1 MNALLFVLLFVVLG
15 LGVFLVA
22 LTRGRSGS
30 STNTSS
36 RAGRKGVLFLFFV
49 ALAGLG
55 IVVPAVVI
63 ASVHDRS
70 DSPAGGLHS
79 LTANEKRGQQLF
91 GQRCAAC
98 HTLAASNAV
107 AQVGPNLDDLQPNAA
122 LVKATIKS
130 GQSNGGGQMP
140 AGIYQGQDAAD
151 VAAYV
156 ALATGASDK

>member
-1 MNALLFVLLFVVLG
+1 MNALLFVLLFVGLG
-15 LGVFLVA
+15 LGVFVIA
-22 LTRGRSGS
+22 LTRGRGS
-30 STNTSS
+30 ATPSQS
-36 RAGRKGVLFLFFV
+36 RGSRKGSLFVLFV

-55 IVVPAVVI
+55 VAVPAAVI
-63 ASVHDRS
+63 AAVHDRN

-79 LTANEKRGQQLF
+79 LTANEKRGQKLF

-122 LVKATIKS
+122 LVKATIKN

-140 AGIYQGQDAAD
+140 AGIYQGQDAQD

-156 ALATGASDK
+156 ALATGAAQQ